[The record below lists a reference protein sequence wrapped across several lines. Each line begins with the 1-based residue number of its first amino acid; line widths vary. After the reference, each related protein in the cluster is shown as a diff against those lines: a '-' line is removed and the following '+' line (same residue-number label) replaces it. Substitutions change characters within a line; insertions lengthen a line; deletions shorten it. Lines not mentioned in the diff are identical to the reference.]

1 MNPRTTCLF
10 PALLLSCACL
20 PALAADPPETVAA
33 DDAVA
38 ATPSSDATPP
48 DDSPA
53 PVEPAQAAVA
63 LPTGWTG
70 SGELGFALS
79 RGNARSE
86 SLNTRL
92 AFTRE
97 NAQWKHRLHAAAL
110 RARSEASGDSDGDG
124 VAERR
129 YELSAN
135 RFEFGGSSG
144 YKFDPRHY
152 LVGSMRYEHDDFS
165 AWEEQ
170 ATLSLNYGRTV
181 IENERTSLSGEIGP
195 GLRRARNAETGERQ
209 GDTILRARAELSHRL
224 TGNTQLVNTLLVES
238 GSDNTFAQNDLGLS
252 VAMSEALALKAGLQ
266 TRHNTDVDAEAGVR
280 RTDTLT
286 TLNLVYSFR

>member
-1 MNPRTTCLF
+1 MNLRSVL
-10 PALLLSCACL
+10 PALLLSCAAL
-20 PALAADPPETVAA
+20 PALAAGPGDPPRSGEP
-33 DDAVA
+33 A
-38 ATPSSDATPP
+38 ATADAAEAPE
-48 DDSPA
+48 SPA
-53 PVEPAQAAVA
+53 RSGPDGSVA
-63 LPTGWTG
+63 EASASGWTG
-70 SGELGFALS
+70 TGELGFALS

-92 AFTRE
+92 AFARE
-97 NAQWKHRLHAAAL
+97 DAQWKHRLHAAAL
-110 RARSEASGDSDGDG
+110 RARSEATGELDGDG

-144 YKFDPRHY
+144 YKFDPRHA
-152 LVGSMRYEHDDFS
+152 LVGSARYEHDDFS

-170 ATLSLNYGRTV
+170 ATLSLSYGRTV
-181 IENERTSLSGEIGP
+181 IENERTTLSGEIGP

-209 GDTILRARAELSHRL
+209 GDAILRARAELSHRL

-238 GSDNTFAQNDLGLS
+238 GSDNTFAQSDLALS
-252 VAMSEALALKAGLQ
+252 VAMSEALALKAGVQ

-280 RTDTLT
+280 KTDTLT